1 MDQGQAESAAT
12 DILGR
17 LERAFRDRDLEA
29 LVGCFR
35 EDVVIEYPAHPAQRF
50 QGRDQIWRTWAP
62 VFAHMADFR
71 ATVVRSAVAEDVVW
85 AEWFWQGTQ
94 RDGSPGDMAGVVI
107 HGLDGDEIAWAR
119 FYMEPVEK

>member
-1 MDQGQAESAAT
+1 MDQGQTDSVAK

-17 LERAFRDRDLEA
+17 LERAFGERDIEA

-35 EDVVIEYPAHPAQRF
+35 EDVVIDYPAHPAQGFR
-50 QGRDQIWRTWAP
+50 GRDEIWRTWAP
-62 VFAHMADFR
+62 VFASMADFK
-71 ATVVRSAVAEDVVW
+71 ATVVSSAAMDDTVW
-85 AEWFWQGTQ
+85 AEWYWQGTQ

-107 HGLDGDEIAWAR
+107 HGLAGGAIAWAR

>member
-1 MDQGQAESAAT
+1 MDQGQAGSAA
-12 DILGR
+12 DGILGR

-35 EDVVIEYPAHPAQRF
+35 EDVVIDYPAHPDQGF
-50 QGRDQIWRTWAP
+50 EGRDQIWRTWAP
-62 VFAHMADFR
+62 VFASMADFK
-71 ATVVRSAVAEDVVW
+71 ATVVRSAVVDDVVW
-85 AEWFWQGTQ
+85 AEWYWQGTQ

-107 HGLDGDEIAWAR
+107 HGLEGGAIAWAH